1 MRSFILNVPID
12 FLTMSETIQQIDRAI
27 INHIP
32 IHHAAINVAKL
43 INILKVIDF
52 FSVKY
57 SPELIAGY
65 RNGYFELSRNLKG
78 CGKDMPKQ
86 IRFSFTWF
94 LKKFL
99 SMS

>member
-1 MRSFILNVPID
+1 MRSFILNVPIE

-52 FSVKY
+52 F
-57 SPELIAGY
+57 
-65 RNGYFELSRNLKG
+65 
-78 CGKDMPKQ
+78 
-86 IRFSFTWF
+86 F
-94 LKKFL
+94 L
-99 SMS
+99 